1 MTRPSDWGVRT
12 KTPKEVTDKV
22 ENIVR
27 KALGERVEGQLVF
40 DPIIVMPSID
50 HCGDEYLHIYVV
62 VDGDYKLLDPGW
74 TLGLPDLIFQQVE
87 EGEVPGI
94 PDDSFIPKSEW
105 EEDRWEEYIREL
117 AS

>member
-1 MTRPSDWGVRT
+1 M
-12 KTPKEVTDKV
+12 
-22 ENIVR
+22 
-27 KALGERVEGQLVF
+27 
-40 DPIIVMPSID
+40 
-50 HCGDEYLHIYVV
+50 
-62 VDGDYKLLDPGW
+62 LDPGW
-74 TLGLPDLIFQQVE
+74 TLGLPRLILEQVE

>member
-27 KALGERVEGQLVF
+27 KALKERFEGQLVF

-74 TLGLPDLIFQQVE
+74 TLGLPDLIFRHTG

-94 PDDSFIPKSEW
+94 PAHSFIPKSEW
-105 EEDRWEEYIREL
+105 EEDDWEAYLREL